1 MTDAFD
7 IENQTILR
15 ISGADRNKF
24 LQGQLTQ
31 DVDTL
36 NPLKSALAGW
46 TNAKGR
52 LLFVSQLVTWNDS
65 IYLPVASD
73 IAEQVAKRLS
83 MFVLRADV
91 QIDASPEL
99 NLMGLITSATDPI
112 TVNGEEVPPDAGA
125 CRSDDTLCVARV
137 VGDPTRLWI
146 IGTPEATAA
155 IKDQMDNSKSTAD
168 WTLRNIRAG
177 IPEIQRITSETFIP
191 QMLNLDLLGGV
202 SFTKGC
208 YVGQEIVART
218 QNLGRIKRRMYRFRS
233 ESEHRFA
240 SGELLYGP
248 EKATGKI
255 VSCIRDGHSTELLA
269 VITIES
275 VDQQWFADEGHTL
288 PLEQQRLPY
297 SMTKPD

>member
-7 IENQTILR
+7 LENQTLLR

-31 DVDTL
+31 DVDAL
-36 NPLKSALAGW
+36 SPLKSALAGW

-52 LLFVSQLVTWNDS
+52 LLFVSQLMAWNES
-65 IYLPVASD
+65 IYLPVATD

-83 MFVLRADV
+83 LFVLRADV
-91 QIDASPEL
+91 QIDAPPEL
-99 NLMGLITSATDPI
+99 NLMGLFTGAADPAT
-112 TVNGEEVPPDAGA
+112 VVGLEVPAEPGA
-125 CRSDDTLCVARV
+125 CRSSDSLCLARV
-137 VGDPTRLWI
+137 VGDPTRLWA
-146 IGTPEATAA
+146 IGTPEVTAA
-155 IKDQMDNSKSTAD
+155 MQAKTNSLLSAGE
-168 WTLRNIRAG
+168 WTIRNIRAG
-177 IPEIQRITSETFIP
+177 IPEIQRATSEAFIP

-218 QNLGRIKRRMYRFRS
+218 QNLGRIKRRMHRFRS
-233 ESEHRFA
+233 ESEHQFA

-255 VSCIRDGHSTELLA
+255 VSCIRDGDSTELLA
-269 VITIES
+269 VIAIES
-275 VDQQWFADEGHTL
+275 SGGYWFADEDRTL
-288 PLEQQRLPY
+288 PVERQPLPY
-297 SMTKPD
+297 LITETD